1 MTSIVGSIIE
11 AWGEIKTHRA
21 RFVVSLIGI
30 FLAVFALT
38 VVQGVGAIGIEL
50 IKKETDKFEG
60 KSATVSFS
68 VNREDTSQSSAQEIL
83 ADLQTLRDTLKPSHA
98 SFVGGLRE
106 QFQVASSDST
116 SSIGN
121 FKAVEPQY
129 LDIHPTTMLAGRWF
143 TPSDSEQLATQ
154 LVLSKHVAEG
164 VGLTTDSPLPATVT
178 LYQGNKEHTASVIG
192 IVPGSQWE
200 REAYLPYSQAY
211 DKMTSIMGY
220 SQLEIWMPPE
230 DVAQLKEMYDQT
242 TTASGGTLGMQVPYG
257 NDEMYLIFTII
268 TWSIRILGLFA
279 LALASLGVV
288 NVAIVTVRARIREIG
303 VRRSFGATSR
313 RVFAAILLESTLA
326 SFLAGVVGVLAA
338 VALLRSPWPVL
349 LEAYNPSLAMDYIPP
364 FPVGVALEGLF
375 MATLVGAAA
384 GLIPATMAVR
394 AKVIEAIRF

>member
-1 MTSIVGSIIE
+1 MTSIAGSIIE

-60 KSATVSFS
+60 KSATVSFEVS
-68 VNREDTSQSSAQEIL
+68 HKDRSANSATSTL
-83 ADLQTLRDTLKPSHA
+83 KDLETLRETLKPSHA
-98 SFVGGLRE
+98 GFVSRPNSYFEVGTADTTG
-106 QFQVASSDST
+106 
-116 SSIGN
+116 SIN
-121 FKAVEPQY
+121 DMQAVEPQF
-129 LDIHPTTMLAGRWF
+129 LDIHPTTILAGRWF
-143 TPSDSEQLATQ
+143 TPSDNEQLATQ
-154 LVLSKHVAEG
+154 LVLSKYVAKSIG
-164 VGLTTDSPLPATVT
+164 ITPDSPLPTTVT
-178 LYQGNKEHTASVIG
+178 LYEGDKEHTASVIG
-192 IVPGSQWE
+192 IVSGSKWD
-200 REAYLPYSQAY
+200 R
-211 DKMTSIMGY
+211 MGY
-220 SQLEIWMPPE
+220 MPYRQAQDTLTTQMEPPRLEIWIPPE
-230 DVAQLKEMYDQT
+230 DVDQLRDMYNQT
-242 TTASGGTLGMQVPYG
+242 TTASGGTLTMMVPSG
-257 NDEMYLIFTII
+257 DDGMYLIFTII